1 MTEAMLPSIKT
12 RQNILAQEGQVS
24 RKESEQTEGIQYQSN
39 CGENIQNTNL
49 SPDNIKF
56 VFFDLE
62 TSGFH
67 KSADILQIAAKCE
80 EYKFCAYATPTQP
93 IMPKATE
100 ITGLKI
106 VAGELF
112 LDDERVQSSPL
123 QKVLREFKE
132 WLAVI
137 SKPCI
142 LVAHNATFDTGYL
155 LRALINNSMI
165 EDFKNLIVGFSDTLV
180 PLKKLYPQRK
190 GKGMFKLSTLAQDLL
205 QIELTENFHEAAYD
219 VEILEQIASTIP
231 KENLIGNHKS
241 FKESLDHETRLQK
254 TAKLKRSLNIF
265 KNVISNGM
273 IKKIAE
279 AGINRAKLQDIYE
292 KSGREGIIQ
301 LLSAK
306 QKDNKPR
313 VTNQKRIL
321 ENIVEFLDTNQ
332 SPAMV

>member
-123 QKVLREFKE
+123 QKVL
-132 WLAVI
+132 
-137 SKPCI
+137 
-142 LVAHNATFDTGYL
+142 H
-155 LRALINNSMI
+155 
-165 EDFKNLIVGFSDTLV
+165 TLV